1 MVLSRFKIRFLSF
14 MKDVLIPNLV
24 KTSQNELLVMDDKQ
38 EEEEIFYIRKYEIR
52 VFTK

>member
-1 MVLSRFKIRFLSF
+1 